1 MALNKP
7 IETKVRMD
15 PTQNFFWKEKT
26 LTQMTASEWESLC
39 DGCAKCCLHKLED
52 EDTGEILYTQVAC
65 RLLNLETCRCTRYAE
80 RSRWVADCL
89 DLRANFTQF
98 HWMPST
104 CAYRLLAEGGDL
116 PDWHPLVSGDAMS
129 TQDAGLTVKAFAIPE
144 QPGLDPENYVIE
156 WLV

>member
-7 IETKVRMD
+7 IETKVLMD
-15 PTQNFFWKEKT
+15 TTENFFWKEKS
-26 LTQMTASEWESLC
+26 LTQMTDSEWESLC

-80 RSRWVADCL
+80 RSQWVADCL
-89 DLRANFTQF
+89 DLRADFTQF
-98 HWMPST
+98 HWLPST
-104 CAYRLLAEGGDL
+104 CAYRLLVEGSDL
-116 PDWHPLVSGDAMS
+116 PGWHPLISGGPALMR
-129 TQDAGLTVKAFAIPE
+129 DAGLAVNVFAISE
-144 QPGLDPENYVIE
+144 KPGQDPEDYVLE

>member
-1 MALNKP
+1 
-7 IETKVRMD
+7 MD
-15 PTQNFFWKEKT
+15 PTENFFWKEKT

-65 RLLNLETCRCTRYAE
+65 RLLNLETCRCTQYAE
-80 RSRWVADCL
+80 RSQLVPDCL
-89 DLRANFTQF
+89 DLRADFTQF
-98 HWMPST
+98 HWLPST

-116 PDWHPLVSGDAMS
+116 PDWHPLLSGGLALMR
-129 TQDAGLTVKAFAIPE
+129 DAGLAVNAFAISE
-144 QPGLDPENYVIE
+144 KPGQDPEDYVIE